1 VQNLGSSFHFGEG
14 FAMFINVFMYFFPYV
29 SVADSGC
36 LSWIPDP
43 NFFHPGTQFQDQQ
56 VPGFQIRIRNIS
68 ILTQKSFLGFW
79 KYDPIP
85 DPDLDPQHWFLH
97 GSKY

>member
-1 VQNLGSSFHFGEG
+1 MSVLRIRDVYPGSR
-14 FAMFINVFMYFFPYV
+14 IR
-29 SVADSGC
+29 
-36 LSWIPDP
+36 I
-43 NFFHPGTQFQDQQ
+43 FFHPGTQFQDQQ